1 MTWALKRQILYILGL
16 LIFFGAIAL
25 YFLWPYINKPPT
37 CFDGKQNGTELGV
50 DCGGG
55 CVRACSFEVDK
66 LSIFWSRSFEVV
78 PGRYNAVSY
87 IENQN
92 PNKIIRKIKYRFR
105 FADKDNLYIGQREGE
120 TFVPPA
126 GKFAVFEP
134 AINLGNSIPVYT
146 TFEFT
151 EAPLWENVDPS
162 VVDQLNLVVYDIN
175 LTNEDSTP
183 KLSAVIR
190 NDSLFVI
197 PDLNAVA
204 ILYDDLN
211 NALSVSSTYVPVL
224 NRESRVDVNFTWRAP
239 MSKKV
244 LTKEIIPMFNIQNI
258 RLK

>member
-16 LIFFGAIAL
+16 LIFLGAIAL
-25 YFLWPYINKPPT
+25 YFLWPYINRPPT
-37 CFDGKQNGTELGV
+37 CFDGKQNGAELGV

-55 CVRACSFEVDK
+55 CTKACSFEVDK
-66 LSIFWSRSFEVV
+66 LSVFWSRSFEVV

-92 PNKIIRKIKYRFR
+92 PNKIIRKIRYRFR

-126 GKFAVFEP
+126 GRFAVFEP

-151 EAPLWENVDPS
+151 EAPLWENVES
-162 VVDQLNLVVYDIN
+162 SLVDQLTLTISDIN
-175 LTNEDSTP
+175 LTNEESAP
-183 KLSAVIR
+183 KLSAVVR
-190 NDSLFVI
+190 NSSLFVI
-197 PDLNAVA
+197 PDLKAVA

-211 NALSVSSTYVPVL
+211 NALSVSSTSIPIL
-224 NRESRVDVNFTWRAP
+224 GRESAVNVNFTWRAP
-239 MSKKV
+239 MSKKI
-244 LTKEIIPMFNIQNI
+244 LTKEIIPMFNIQDV